1 MEKASVGSVSPDP
14 LVVVGAGPVGLTAA
28 WILARAGV
36 PVRILEAEPRSS
48 TDWRASTF
56 HAATMELLETV
67 GIAEPML
74 AEGLKV
80 PRYQYRDRKTGVVA
94 EFDMSVLGDVTKF
107 PFRLQ
112 LNQQRLV
119 QILHR
124 DLAEQPHV
132 DMCFHH
138 RVVEAKSSADGA
150 SLGVETP
157 DGDLTMTAPF
167 VLAADG
173 SGSGVR
179 KALAIP
185 FEGMTYPQRY
195 LIISV
200 AEDLRKEC
208 VGDLAD
214 VCYISDPD
222 EFVFILRTP
231 ESWRILFPIPPEEPT
246 EAALAS
252 ERMQQR
258 LRGFHDLGRPYEVLD
273 RQIYN
278 IHQRVAETFRDGR
291 IMLLGDAA
299 HINSPMGGM
308 GLNSGI
314 HDAFDLSLR
323 LLRILDGQ
331 GDTGAELDTFA
342 RVRRHVAVEY
352 VRADTHR
359 NTQLMGERDPLLR
372 AEHQSALRTTAA
384 DPDSA
389 RAWMLRASLLAPV
402 KEQGIGRPVVPFEN
416 ALLDTN

>member
-1 MEKASVGSVSPDP
+1 MRV
-14 LVVVGAGPVGLTAA
+14 
-28 WILARAGV
+28 
-36 PVRILEAEPRSS
+36 LEAEPRSS

-56 HAATMELLETV
+56 HAATLELLESV

-74 AEGLKV
+74 AEGLRV
-80 PRYQYRDRKTGVVA
+80 PRYQYRDRSTGIVA
-94 EFDMSVLGDVTKF
+94 EFDMGVLGDVTEF

-119 QILHR
+119 EILHR
-124 DLAEQPHV
+124 HLAEQPHV
-132 DMCFHH
+132 QMCFDH
-138 RVVEAKSSADGA
+138 RVIEARSGADGA

-157 DGDLTMTAPF
+157 HGDLTVTAPF

-179 KALAIP
+179 KALGIP
-185 FEGMTYPQRY
+185 FDGMTYPQRY
-195 LIISV
+195 LIMSV
-200 AEDLRKEC
+200 AEDLRREC
-208 VGDLAD
+208 VPDLAD

-231 ESWRILFPIPPEEPT
+231 ESWRLVFPVPADEPT
-246 EAALAS
+246 EVALAP
-252 ERMQQR
+252 ERMQER
-258 LRGFHDLGRPYEVLD
+258 LRGFHNLGRAYEVLD

-278 IHQRVAETFRDGR
+278 VHQRVAETFRDGR

-323 LLRILDGQ
+323 LLRILDGHA
-331 GDTGAELDTFA
+331 DTAAELDTFA

-359 NTQLMGERDPLLR
+359 NTQLMSERDPSVR

-384 DPDSA
+384 EPEAA

-402 KEQGIGRPVVPFEN
+402 KDQGIGRPVVP
-416 ALLDTN
+416 A

>member
-1 MEKASVGSVSPDP
+1 MRGTASAGSADP
-14 LVVVGAGPVGLTAA
+14 GSLVVVGAGPVGLTAA
-28 WILARAGV
+28 WILARKGV
-36 PVRILEAEPRSS
+36 PVRVLEAEPRSS

-67 GIAEPML
+67 GIAEPMV

-80 PRYQYRDRKTGVVA
+80 PRYQYRDRNSGVVA
-94 EFDMSVLGDVTKF
+94 EFDMGVLGDITDF

-119 QILHR
+119 EILHR
-124 DLAEQPHV
+124 HLAELPHV
-132 DMCFHH
+132 QMCFEH
-138 RVVEAKSSADGA
+138 RVVEAQSSADGA

-157 DGDLTMTAPF
+157 HGGLTVTAPF

-173 SGSGVR
+173 SASGVR
-179 KALAIP
+179 KALGIP
-185 FEGMTYPQRY
+185 FDGMTYPQRY
-195 LIISV
+195 LIMSV
-200 AEDLRKEC
+200 AEDLRREC
-208 VGDLAD
+208 VPDLAD

-231 ESWRILFPIPPEEPT
+231 ESWRLVFPVPPDEPT
-246 EAALAS
+246 EVALAP
-252 ERMQQR
+252 ERMQER
-258 LRGFHDLGRPYEVLD
+258 LHGFHNLGRPYEVLD

-278 IHQRVAETFRDGR
+278 VHQRVAETFRDGR

-323 LLRILDGQ
+323 LLRLRDGHA
-331 GDTGAELDTFA
+331 DTTAELDTFA

-359 NTQLMGERDPLLR
+359 NTQLMSERDPGVR

-384 DPDSA
+384 EPDSA

-402 KEQGIGRPVVPFEN
+402 KDQGIGRPVVP
-416 ALLDTN
+416 A